1 MPRRKKKK
9 KRHAQAK
16 KKIKR
21 RGNVAQNRKRQK
33 KKKNKSNLKKLM
45 CRCTWA
51 FLSIKTKNLLSLSF
65 FSILKRKY
73 FDESEKK
80 THESYNLFFFLSY
93 LTKHAPIKFLFQFS
107 LKNFHSSHPNKH
119 TFKSKICR
127 HKQAYH
133 WTKMII

>member
-1 MPRRKKKK
+1 
-9 KRHAQAK
+9 
-16 KKIKR
+16 
-21 RGNVAQNRKRQK
+21 
-33 KKKNKSNLKKLM
+33 M
-45 CRCTWA
+45 CRCRWA
-51 FLSIKTKNLLSLSF
+51 FLSIKTKNSFSLSF

-107 LKNFHSSHPNKH
+107 LKNFHISLPNKQ

-127 HKQAYH
+127 HK
-133 WTKMII
+133 